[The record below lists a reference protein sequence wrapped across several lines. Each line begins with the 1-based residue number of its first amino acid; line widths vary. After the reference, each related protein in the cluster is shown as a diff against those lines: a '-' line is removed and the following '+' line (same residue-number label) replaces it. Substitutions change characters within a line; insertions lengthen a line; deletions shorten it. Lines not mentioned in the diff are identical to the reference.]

1 MAIVSCAEC
10 GARNRVDEGEAAERQ
25 AVCGNCG
32 ASLGLAAGAGA
43 SGAPVVVTD
52 DNFERAILGAD
63 AGSRPGHVYLVDFWA
78 EWCGPCRAL
87 APTLGQLAAESG
99 GRYTVAKLNVDENP
113 RTASQYGIRSIPA
126 MLIFKDGR
134 LVDTLV
140 GNQPK
145 QAIAAKLASHL

>member
-25 AVCGNCG
+25 PVCGNCG
-32 ASLGLAAGAGA
+32 SPLGLSAGEAD
-43 SGAPVVVTD
+43 SGRPVVVTD
-52 DNFERAILGAD
+52 ASFARDVLG
-63 AGSRPGHVYLVDFWA
+63 AGSRPVLVDFWA

-87 APTLGQLAAESG
+87 APTLNQLAAEAR
-99 GRYTVAKLNVDENP
+99 GRYRVAKLNVDENP
-113 RTASQYGIRSIPA
+113 QMASRYGIRSIPA

-145 QAIAAKLASHL
+145 QAIAARLAAQL

>member
-25 AVCGNCG
+25 PVCGNCG
-32 ASLGLAAGAGA
+32 SPLGLSAGAGSA
-43 SGAPVVVTD
+43 DGGEPVVVTD
-52 DNFERAILGAD
+52 ASFARDVLG
-63 AGSRPGHVYLVDFWA
+63 AGSRPVLVDFWA

-87 APTLGQLAAESG
+87 APALNQLAAEAR
-99 GRYTVAKLNVDENP
+99 GRYRVAKLNVDENP
-113 RTASQYGIRSIPA
+113 QMASRYGIRSIPA

-145 QAIAAKLASHL
+145 QAIAARLAAHT